1 MFVFARVLRDGR
13 ILLQT
18 EVRKSRM
25 GMADNTGVVQVFI
38 LFFLGEGGVWEE
50 FIGQL

>member
-1 MFVFARVLRDGR
+1 VFVFARVLRDGR

-25 GMADNTGVVQVFI
+25 GMAGIPAWCKF
-38 LFFLGEGGVWEE
+38 LFYFFWGEGGVWEE